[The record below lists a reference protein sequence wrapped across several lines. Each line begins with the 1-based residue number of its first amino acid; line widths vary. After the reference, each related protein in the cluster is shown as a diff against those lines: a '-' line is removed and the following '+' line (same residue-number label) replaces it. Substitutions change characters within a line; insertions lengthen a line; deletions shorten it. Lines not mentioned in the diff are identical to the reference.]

1 MHDVYRADKRL
12 KVNYRKAKEVGE
24 RLGTHRLEYFYE
36 HLIPDAERVEVKEA
50 VANFVQTSGLKEL
63 TRAKVIEGVRP
74 SLPNLKLDPSQIS
87 KVLREDLHLRFLRY
101 DSAMVRYQDP
111 TFDHKRLWVSRLLSQ
126 FLIDGALIIS
136 IDESHIRH
144 DSRK

>member
-36 HLIPDAERVEVKEA
+36 HSIPDAERVEVKEA

-101 DSAMVRYQDP
+101 DSAKDRYQDP
-111 TFDHKRLWVSRLLSQ
+111 TFDNKRLWVSRLLSQ

>member
-1 MHDVYRADKRL
+1 MSDVYRADKRL
-12 KVNYRKAKEVGE
+12 KVNYRKAKLVGE
-24 RLGTHRLEYFYE
+24 KLGTHQLEYFYDQS
-36 HLIPDAERVEVKEA
+36 IPIAQRVEVKEA

-63 TRAKVIEGVRP
+63 TRAKVVEGVRS
-74 SLPNLKLDPSQIS
+74 SLSNAKLDPSHVSQ
-87 KVLREDLHLRFLRY
+87 VLRGDLHLRFRRY

-111 TFDHKRLWVSRLLSQ
+111 TFDNKRLWVSRLLAQ

>member
-36 HLIPDAERVEVKEA
+36 HSIPDAERVEVKEA

-74 SLPNLKLDPSQIS
+74 SLPNLKLDPNQIS

-144 DSRK
+144 DCRK